1 MNNTAT
7 KQPRLIPYPV
17 IEAAIAGETD
27 AVNEVIRHYA
37 IIIPTLILYS
47 SSSFLDMITQFIA
60 LAIIIHIIHINICN
74 FFLKSIDFFDTLMY
88 NG

>member
-37 IIIPTLILYS
+37 IIIPTLIL
-47 SSSFLDMITQFIA
+47 
-60 LAIIIHIIHINICN
+60 
-74 FFLKSIDFFDTLMY
+74 
-88 NG
+88 

>member
-47 SSSFLDMITQFIA
+47 SSSFLDMITQFIS
-60 LAIIIHIIHINICN
+60 LAIIIL
-74 FFLKSIDFFDTLMY
+74 FTQTLIVTFS
-88 NG
+88 

>member
-37 IIIPTLILYS
+37 IIIPKEGSKTA
-47 SSSFLDMITQFIA
+47 FKKD
-60 LAIIIHIIHINICN
+60 
-74 FFLKSIDFFDTLMY
+74 
-88 NG
+88 